1 MADRHADDDVSVN
14 DHTSNDDDPE
24 ISEMERLMAL
34 QEQEDHEDDGLDQHE
49 VEPQDLNLDIQG
61 GGGSK
66 YVFKLQYSTVSF
78 LTAFFHVVYVLRT
91 RKQAYLALLYLTSSK
106 LSYII
111 LGNALLA
118 FLFGIFQ
125 FTVRTFFNGL
135 RLIESETIADHIR
148 WNVTETCISMTM
160 FRQEINVKTIII
172 FLVII
177 LGKCLHWA
185 TDMRVNHLR
194 MTEEVFFFLNDEDG
208 FIFDNTRNEAD
219 GTDRAVDEI
228 EVWWF
233 WRAINIFMPK
243 FFSDKCVELYRNLP
257 RVRMNH
263 VKIMSLMSILHLL
276 DMLSV
281 TYCVSQL
288 LDNGPGIFV
297 IFLFETS
304 VLMISIVSSGVL
316 YGIHVFDGCINV
328 LQRLIIDRHRET
340 HPGDDDHVEVDEN
353 ADVTDGPVDD
363 PSQLPV
369 GPEHVHGLA
378 TQLLQRIA
386 SVWRDQ
392 RVTLTF
398 MVELMALGSKFLF
411 HLILFATVFS
421 LYGLPINIIRDFYV
435 AFNKLKQR
443 LIVFSSY
450 RRLTSNMDSRFES
463 VTTEEELDKAGRIC
477 IICRDRMEVQ
487 GIHGDCKKLPMCNH
501 TFHKYCLR
509 EWLVQQQNCP
519 TCRGDI
525 QANEARAKALSQQN
539 APTEENHVSREEE
552 SAGHKEEDNHHVANR
567 MNGRIQTIWNE
578 LPCPVLCEVVAPHG
592 AMLFS
597 IRLVNSHQQDVE
609 PIRRLKCGTKV
620 VCTATLEFQTPRESF
635 GFLPRRIY
643 MKTPG
648 GYIPANNIKQMI
660 EMRPI
665 DNGTNESSSSTQLPV
680 DNAS

>member
-1 MADRHADDDVSVN
+1 MADRHEDDDASVVN
-14 DHTSNDDDPE
+14 DQNQDPE

-34 QEQEDHEDDGLDQHE
+34 QEQEEHQVHVLPDQHD
-49 VEPQDLNLDIQG
+49 VEPQDPNVHRQRG
-61 GGGSK
+61 GESK
-66 YVFKLQYSTVSF
+66 YIFRLQYSTVSF
-78 LTAFFHVVYVLRT
+78 LMAFLHVAYVLRT

-111 LGNALLA
+111 IGNALLA

-125 FTVRTFFNGL
+125 FAVRHFLNGL
-135 RLIESETIADHIR
+135 RLIESETIVDHIR

-160 FRQEINVKTIII
+160 FRQEISVKTVII
-172 FLVII
+172 FLFII

-185 TDMRVNHLR
+185 TELRVNHLR

-208 FIFDNTRNEAD
+208 FMFDNTRNEVHAAE
-219 GTDRAVDEI
+219 GAVDEVN
-228 EVWWF
+228 VWWF

-243 FFSDKCVELYRNLP
+243 FLSDKCFEVYRNMP

-263 VKIMSLMSILHLL
+263 LKIMGLMGILHLF

-288 LDNGPGIFV
+288 LDGGEAIFV
-297 IFLFETS
+297 MFLFETS
-304 VLMISIVSSGVL
+304 VLMVSMLSSGVL

-328 LQRLIIDRHRET
+328 LQRLIIDRHET
-340 HPGDDDHVEVDEN
+340 HPDGHDDVQ
-353 ADVTDGPVDD
+353 VDD
-363 PSQLPV
+363 NVVSPEGGSVDDTNRLPDRADAV
-369 GPEHVHGLA
+369 RRPENDGLSKY
-378 TQLLQRIA
+378 LLQRIA

-411 HLILFATVFS
+411 HLTLFVTVFS

-435 AFNKLKQR
+435 AYNKLKQR

-450 RRLTSNMDSRFES
+450 RRLTCNMDSRFES
-463 VTTEEELDKAGRIC
+463 VTTEEELDNAGRIC

-525 QANEARAKALSQQN
+525 QENEARAKTLMQQQ
-539 APTEENHVSREEE
+539 ASPENDTVREEE
-552 SAGHKEEDNHHVANR
+552 NAEAQQDEQV
-567 MNGRIQTIWNE
+567 MNNVNDGMQTIYKE
-578 LPCPVLCEVVAPHG
+578 IPYPVLCKVIAPHG
-592 AMLFS
+592 AMLFEITS
-597 IRLVNSHQQDVE
+597 VNSRRPNIE
-609 PIRRLKCGTKV
+609 PLRRLKCGSLV
-620 VCTATLEFQTPRESF
+620 VCTATLEFERSR
-635 GFLPRRIY
+635 GSLYFLPRRVY

-648 GYIPANNIKQMI
+648 GYIPANHVKEIL
-660 EMRPI
+660 ELRPSEI
-665 DNGTNESSSSTQLPV
+665 TNESSI
-680 DNAS
+680 